1 MKLSYTLFTSSL
13 LILTSKGAVHGFDLQ
28 KETGGLGSFIESPS
42 SSNKSFLRSS
52 TKETN
57 DAGTTTSRSLQIQP
71 FAQVDFSQGEDC
83 PTCSPYSLEGG
94 AQILSAPGGVQ
105 ALRIPSDGPHAKIPN
120 KNIGPIAM
128 PQATLTIGV
137 YLVSIANDRGWI
149 FTHENGGYD
158 RGIILHDSRYGHYNG
173 QGVIASGVGYE
184 WSPWTNALASKAP
197 TGEWFHVTA
206 VFRQNGACNVYVNG
220 VKSSRSTTGNNHGGL
235 ADLYVGRPLVG
246 SNHWANAWVKEVKV
260 YNAALSDSQILE
272 ESNAFHGSF
281 PNYSP
286 SGTPSLSS
294 SPSDIPSESPSLSS
308 SPSDIPSESPSLSSS
323 PSDTP
328 SESPSAWDGTWFISY
343 DSPADLSDKVLT
355 TTYSTNPGISDDNVV
370 VTLTDGSC
378 DSEATGYDD
387 SVITEFTVDFG
398 SGTLVISKTIDP
410 AVIAADH
417 SASYDFCETVTLK
430 EDGWDMVYSQSQ
442 FTLTA
447 NFLEEIGSYTATLEE
462 DTVVNDGGD
471 LSLDLEGTVTVTRCD
486 GASDNLNPGDRLCLE
501 ISETGNPGVVVD
513 SINDLNLQ
521 QGAVLFQAISGGNVV
536 FTNLVEE
543 SCENGSCTVYIS
555 LPEGLFA
562 DETDAE
568 TLTLDISGDVY
579 LKEDDG
585 KDSKA
590 ENTGGFNYSVQLQK
604 PCEGGSLHGILNKL
618 LS

>member
-1 MKLSYTLFTSSL
+1 
-13 LILTSKGAVHGFDLQ
+13 
-28 KETGGLGSFIESPS
+28 
-42 SSNKSFLRSS
+42 
-52 TKETN
+52 
-57 DAGTTTSRSLQIQP
+57 
-71 FAQVDFSQGEDC
+71 
-83 PTCSPYSLEGG
+83 
-94 AQILSAPGGVQ
+94 
-105 ALRIPSDGPHAKIPN
+105 
-120 KNIGPIAM
+120 
-128 PQATLTIGV
+128 
-137 YLVSIANDRGWI
+137 
-149 FTHENGGYD
+149 
-158 RGIILHDSRYGHYNG
+158 
-173 QGVIASGVGYE
+173 
-184 WSPWTNALASKAP
+184 
-197 TGEWFHVTA
+197 
-206 VFRQNGACNVYVNG
+206 
-220 VKSSRSTTGNNHGGL
+220 
-235 ADLYVGRPLVG
+235 
-246 SNHWANAWVKEVKV
+246 
-260 YNAALSDSQILE
+260 
-272 ESNAFHGSF
+272 
-281 PNYSP
+281 
-286 SGTPSLSS
+286 
-294 SPSDIPSESPSLSS
+294 
-308 SPSDIPSESPSLSSS
+308 
-323 PSDTP
+323 
-328 SESPSAWDGTWFISY
+328 
-343 DSPADLSDKVLT
+343 VLT